1 MEHRT
6 TYSNTAQGS
15 ALQTNKVLRNTYLLL
30 AMTLTFSAVCAG
42 IAAAMNIGPGAALGM
57 NLAALVMIFFL
68 NKASQSSMG
77 ILFVFAF
84 TGLLGGSLGYT
95 LNYYAGFQNGPE
107 MIMQAFGAT
116 ALVFFGLSGYVLTT
130 KKDFS
135 FMGGFLIVGL
145 IVAVV
150 ASLANLFFQI
160 PALSLAVS
168 AAIVFIMSGFILF
181 DTSRIINGGETNYIR
196 ATVSMY
202 LNIYNLFTSMLHLL
216 GAFGGDD

>member
-1 MEHRT
+1 MEQRT
-6 TYSNTAQGS
+6 AYSAAGQAS
-15 ALQTNKVLRNTYLLL
+15 ALQTNKVLRNTYMLL
-30 AMTLTFSAVCAG
+30 AMTLTFSAVCSW
-42 IAAAMNIGPGAALGM
+42 ITAAIGIGPGAAMGM
-57 NLAALVMIFFL
+57 SLAALVMIFFL
-68 NKASQSSMG
+68 NKAAESSMG

-95 LNYYAGFQNGPE
+95 LSYYASISGGPE
-107 MIMQAFGAT
+107 LIMQAFGAT

-150 ASLANLFFQI
+150 ASLANIFFQV
-160 PALSLAVS
+160 PALSLAIS
-168 AAIVFIMSGFILF
+168 SAIVFIMSGFILY

-202 LNIYNLFTSMLHLL
+202 LNIYNLFTSILHLL
-216 GAFGGDD
+216 GVFGGDD

>member
-1 MEHRT
+1 MEQRT
-6 TYSNTAQGS
+6 SFSTAGEAS
-15 ALQTNKVLRNTYLLL
+15 ALQTNKVLRNTYMLL

-42 IAAAMNIGPGAALGM
+42 ITSMMNIGAGAAMGM
-57 NLAALVMIFFL
+57 SLAALVMIFFL
-68 NKASQSSMG
+68 NKAAESSMG

-95 LNYYAGFQNGPE
+95 LNYYAGFQNGTE
-107 MIMQAFGAT
+107 LIMQAFGAT

-135 FMGGFLIVGL
+135 FMGGFLLVGL

-150 ASLANLFFQI
+150 ASLANIFFAI

-168 AAIVFIMSGFILF
+168 AAIVFIMSGFILY

-202 LNIYNLFTSMLHLL
+202 LNIYNLFTSILHLL